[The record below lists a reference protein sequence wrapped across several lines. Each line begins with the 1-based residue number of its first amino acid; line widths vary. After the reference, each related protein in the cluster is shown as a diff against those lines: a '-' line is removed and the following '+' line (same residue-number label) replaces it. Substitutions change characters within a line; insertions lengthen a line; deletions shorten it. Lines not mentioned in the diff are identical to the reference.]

1 MQPAII
7 PGETVLLNKVIYNLK
22 PPKRFDIVYFVSND
36 GRDNI
41 KRIIGLP
48 RETIQIKESKVYING
63 IGLEGDYSDVTL
75 AGTTRSEER
84 RVGKECRSRWSPY
97 H

>member
-41 KRIIGLP
+41 KRIIGL
-48 RETIQIKESKVYING
+48 RGNYTN
-63 IGLEGDYSDVTL
+63 
-75 AGTTRSEER
+75 
-84 RVGKECRSRWSPY
+84 
-97 H
+97 